1 MDQLFLGNLN
11 KGANKVSEICDRF
24 FRATQNRCKPNL
36 TNGGLFGR
44 RNKQCPTLMKYHDWK
59 N

>member
-44 RNKQCPTLMKYHDWK
+44 RNKQ
-59 N
+59 